1 MNCGLLPSWPSTL
14 SQVQGPDFEQSDVCI
29 TIWSPTMWLCYKN
42 MRHPCGHTGIPF
54 VTLEWKSVQGAQDF
68 WKHYGEQMWLPSS
81 HHHLTAQQTSNCRL
95 IYDTAPIPATK
106 FPTLGWMISFFFFFL
121 SPHISCWGHF
131 PAQVSIWVLPL
142 SPRNPP
148 LHLHLM
154 SPMFRRAIRDK
165 TTGRAADS
173 KSGRDE
179 SERERPCDVQG
190 NSRTRSKV
198 PALGVWIESLE

>member
-1 MNCGLLPSWPSTL
+1 MRAHGHSFCNTWMEIRAGSTGLLETL
-14 SQVQGPDFEQSDVCI
+14 RRADVAAIESPPPYCTADFKLQANLWHCANSCHQI
-29 TIWSPTMWLCYKN
+29 P
-42 MRHPCGHTGIPF
+42 HTG
-54 VTLEWKSVQGAQDF
+54 LNDF
-68 WKHYGEQMWLPSS
+68 
-81 HHHLTAQQTSNCRL
+81 
-95 IYDTAPIPATK
+95 
-106 FPTLGWMISFFFFFL
+106 FFFFFL

-131 PAQVSIWVLPL
+131 PARVSIWVLPL